1 MAFQRQ
7 IRFLMKK
14 INIMKK
20 EQSALDLMAVIR

>member
-7 IRFLMKK
+7 IRFFMKK

-20 EQSALDLMAVIR
+20 EQSALDLKAVIR

>member
-20 EQSALDLMAVIR
+20 EQSALDLAAVIR

>member
-14 INIMKK
+14 TNIMIK
-20 EQSALDLMAVIR
+20 EQSALDHKAVIR